1 LAAAASVEVIVFVR
15 SKSGDK
21 LARSRG
27 RRLPLGGLHEIRPG
41 VLGRVPT
48 AVEMSRVETPVV
60 EAPVVELAMVET
72 PMVEMPAARGA
83 AVQGAPLVLDHAG
96 VTQDRAT
103 YTCACG
109 FVFQAHVLTTVSCPN
124 CHTDQAW

>member
-1 LAAAASVEVIVFVR
+1 VIVFVR

-41 VLGRVPT
+41 ALGRVPAT
-48 AVEMSRVETPVV
+48 VVEMSRVD
-60 EAPVVELAMVET
+60 APVVET
-72 PMVEMPAARGA
+72 PVIESSMVEMPAARGVA
-83 AVQGAPLVLDHAG
+83 GAPLVLDHAG

-124 CHTDQAW
+124 CQTDQAW